1 LFDVGKVVVA
11 PLSPIMLLSLGQ
23 LKFLLIG
30 QEASIDL
37 FRLLLVVKQNVDI
50 YERNDYSRGIF
61 IIQTYFLYNIS
72 YVSNPSI

>member
-1 LFDVGKVVVA
+1 
-11 PLSPIMLLSLGQ
+11 MLLSLGQ

-50 YERNDYSRGIF
+50 YERIDYSRGIF
-61 IIQTYFLYNIS
+61 IILTYFLYNIS